1 MRISDNGLEL
11 IKKYEGCRLKAYK
24 PIPAEKYWTIGWGHY
39 GADVKEEMTIT
50 QEQAD
55 KMLIED
61 MVRYEEAVNKT
72 CDYLNLNQNQFDAL
86 VSFTYNCGA
95 GNLQQL
101 TQNKR
106 RNIEEIAS
114 YIELYNKGAD
124 GKTLAGLVRR
134 RKEEKE
140 LFLTPVVNNTDVI
153 ELTLEHKMK
162 FIQEKC
168 GFDDNTMFY
177 LSRYIYRDA
186 LFSKWVDSYKK

>member
-1 MRISDNGLEL
+1 MQISSNGLEL

-39 GADVKEEMTIT
+39 GADVKEGMTIT

-61 MVRYEEAVNKT
+61 MARYEEAVNNT

-101 TQNKR
+101 TKNKR

-114 YIELYNKGAD
+114 HIELYNKGAD

-140 LFLTPVVNNTDVI
+140 LFLTPVVDDMNVAN
-153 ELTLEHKMK
+153 MK
-162 FIQEKC
+162 FIQNKC
-168 GFDDNTMFY
+168 GFDDNTMFW
-177 LSRYIYRDA
+177 LSRYKYSDE
-186 LFSKWVDSYKK
+186 LFNKWVASYKK